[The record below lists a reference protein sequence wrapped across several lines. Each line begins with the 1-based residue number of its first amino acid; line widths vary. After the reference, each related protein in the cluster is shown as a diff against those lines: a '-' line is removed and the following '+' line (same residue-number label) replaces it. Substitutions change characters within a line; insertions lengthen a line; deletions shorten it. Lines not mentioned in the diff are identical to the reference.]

1 MVDRMMEMNLS
12 KSVHRMIL
20 HLIQALTV
28 REDLSDLIQ
37 DRFR

>member
-1 MVDRMMEMNLS
+1 MEMNLS
-12 KSVHRMIL
+12 KSVHRMIQL
-20 HLIQALTV
+20 LIQTLTV